1 METWRRTLGKL
12 PSESIR
18 ESELALRALGLNE
31 EAEKFVDLRLS
42 VEEFEGFMAEN
53 LPDAQKRIKEL
64 EEELSATKEDLCDAE
79 EALSTV
85 KEDLREAEEKMEATL
100 HESPTQKEPETLEA
114 RVSRLES
121 LVSSLRK

>member
-42 VEEFEGFMAEN
+42 VEDFEGFMAEN
-53 LPDAQKRIKEL
+53 FPDAQKRIKEL
-64 EEELSATKEDLCDAE
+64 EEELSATKEDL
-79 EALSTV
+79 
-85 KEDLREAEEKMEATL
+85 REAEEKMEATL
-100 HESPTQKEPETLEA
+100 REAPTQKEPETLES